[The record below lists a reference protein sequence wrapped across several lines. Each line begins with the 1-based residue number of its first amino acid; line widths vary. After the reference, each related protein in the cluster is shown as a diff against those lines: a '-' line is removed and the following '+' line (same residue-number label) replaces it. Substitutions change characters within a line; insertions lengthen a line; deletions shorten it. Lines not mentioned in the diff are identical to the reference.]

1 MLIEKIDKSKII
13 QEIIEEGYYIGQSIT
28 YEDVQ
33 KLNGKYG
40 RGLKDVEFAQRILGV
55 NYNSFL
61 TCKNKGVRIRI
72 FKEEKRKV
80 IGKKQEI
87 IQEIMEAG
95 YNPGQ
100 SIIYEEL
107 NELYR
112 KYGQGLKESDFAQE
126 ILCILYV
133 SYKDCKNK
141 GKEVKILKTQEKKT
155 TKEEREKIKEEIIE
169 AGYHSGQFITYE
181 ELNELYERY
190 GQGLKKV
197 DFAEKILGIS
207 YSSYIQCKNKGQK
220 AKILKKQEEEIT
232 EEEIQEIIQKIMDAG
247 YYAGQSIM
255 YEELNELYRSYG
267 RGVKD
272 VFFAE
277 MILGISYSSYMN
289 CKTKGKKAIILKT
302 QEKKIIEERIQKI
315 KEGII
320 ESGYHLGQFI
330 TYKELNELY
339 RKFGRELKEVDF
351 AKKVLGISYS
361 TYIQCKNKGYK
372 VKILKEQVRIIT
384 EEERQEIIQKIM
396 EAGYYSGQLIMYEEL
411 NELYRKYGQGL
422 KESNFA
428 EKILGI
434 TYSNYVNCKNR
445 GTNII
450 IKDGIKIEKAREIIS
465 LYTLNSQ
472 LYSKEYI
479 EEICSKYNITIDD
492 FITYIYLRN
501 FYDTTVFISALEK
514 NNGLWIGKIK
524 MSKEFVEKNIE
535 KIETV
540 ATEIAYSLC
549 SKYRIS
555 QIKEDYKHDIII
567 YMIENMGDL
576 EKNFGSSNE
585 AFNIMMR
592 KIKRKYEGVILQS
605 LKISNKY
612 EGMYKKGRRS
622 KHDNEFEVEYSDES
636 INIEEVVEEKI
647 EREEINQDENQME
660 ECINIL
666 KRCIERGMKREEA
679 LESTAKS
686 MNINKEEMLKYMQ
699 EYLFKRGKIR
709 LINGKVIPGA
719 PTDPSEGGRS

>member
-1 MLIEKIDKSKII
+1 MIEKIDKDKII

-61 TCKNKGVRIRI
+61 MCKNNGVRIRI

-141 GKEVKILKTQEKKT
+141 GKEVKILKKQEKKT
-155 TKEEREKIKEEIIE
+155 TKEERKKIKEEIIE

-181 ELNELYERY
+181 ELNKLYIKY
-190 GQGLKKV
+190 GRGLKEIS
-197 DFAEKILGIS
+197 FAEQILGVI
-207 YSSYIQCKNKGQK
+207 YSSYMHCKHKGQK
-220 AKILKKQEEEIT
+220 VKILKKQEENIT
-232 EEEIQEIIQKIMDAG
+232 EEEIQGIIQEIMEAG
-247 YYAGQSIM
+247 YHSGQSIM
-255 YEELNELYRSYG
+255 YNELNELYIKYG
-267 RGVKD
+267 RGLKESD
-272 VFFAE
+272 FAE
-277 MILGISYSSYMN
+277 MILDLSYSSYMN

-434 TYSNYVNCKNR
+434 TYSNYLNCKTR
-445 GTNII
+445 GTNIK
-450 IKDGIKIEKAREIIS
+450 IKDGIKMEKASEIIS
-465 LYTLNSQ
+465 LYTLNPPF
-472 LYSKEYI
+472 YSKEYI
-479 EEICSKYNITIDD
+479 EEICRKYNITIDD

-540 ATEIAYSLC
+540 AKKMAESLC
-549 SKYRIS
+549 SKYRIR
-555 QIKEDYKHDIII
+555 QKTEDYKHDMII
-567 YMIENMGDL
+567 YIIETMGDL
-576 EKNFGSSNE
+576 EKNFYNGNE
-585 AFNIMMR
+585 TFEIMRR

-636 INIEEVVEEKI
+636 INIEEEVEEKI
-647 EREEINQDENQME
+647 EREEINVNENQIE
-660 ECINIL
+660 KCIDML
-666 KRCIERGMKREEA
+666 KRCIERGMRREEA
-679 LESTAKS
+679 LETTAEN
-686 MNINKEEMLKYMQ
+686 MNIDKEEMLKYMQ
-699 EYLFKRGKIR
+699 EYIIKRGKVR
-709 LINGKVIPGA
+709 VTNGKIIPGE
-719 PTDPSEGGRS
+719 PTDSSGEGR